1 MIDPAAERNDL
12 AVKNGSV
19 RLTSLDEGRLI
30 LAELISGPI
39 KKGDLITALREA
51 GIQYGIL
58 DQGINLLTKDF
69 SGQLP
74 IARAEV
80 QHIPSEIKSEI
91 MQLPLLAEV
100 ISAGK
105 FQQLLEL
112 NVSYP
117 VKKEQVLLTFGAP
130 PKTIIRYPQ
139 GRIQIMHEH
148 DALDPEL
155 FAGPNTSVHQDKHEI
170 IAEVEGYACQ
180 SVYGEV
186 AVHPAERAFG
196 ISSAYGHVWQEGSLM
211 VEQDISDGSN
221 IEVGGSIIVRGAVH
235 GTQIK
240 SAGNI
245 QIAYAVDN
253 RTMNR
258 EAKLVAGQSI
268 SCRALDNTP
277 AWAGSH
283 IAVAQGIARSTVECM
298 DTLLTPAIHGCK
310 ISIGNQ
316 LITETVKGYSV
327 INLGSKYVPEPD
339 FRSKEAVYNQH
350 QKRFMDLEQNLAQ
363 HRFTYNR
370 TRENLARQIEKM
382 RDPAFAESRRYSARQ
397 ALGRLF
403 DTLNDT
409 VSAYRQDYEEY
420 LTSSTKL
427 AREQIGI
434 NYYQQRLDGFHA
446 PRIKVFGKMER
457 GTQVHSP
464 EDRMT
469 LREDLSEVMIQLE
482 PYTAKLEIVDLD

>member
-1 MIDPAAERNDL
+1 
-12 AVKNGSV
+12 V
-19 RLTSLDEGRLI
+19 
-30 LAELISGPI
+30 
-39 KKGDLITALREA
+39 KKG
-51 GIQYGIL
+51 
-58 DQGINLLTKDF
+58 
-69 SGQLP
+69 
-74 IARAEV
+74 
-80 QHIPSEIKSEI
+80 
-91 MQLPLLAEV
+91 
-100 ISAGK
+100 
-105 FQQLLEL
+105 
-112 NVSYP
+112 
-117 VKKEQVLLTFGAP
+117 QVLLTFGAA

-155 FAGPNTSVHQDKHEI
+155 FAGPNTSVDQGKHGI
-170 IAEVEGYACQ
+170 IADMEGYAYQ
-180 SVYGEV
+180 TVYGEV
-186 AVHPAERAFG
+186 TVHPAERAFG

-240 SAGNI
+240 AAGNI
-245 QIAYAVDN
+245 QISYAVDN

-258 EAKLVAGQSI
+258 EARLVAGQSVY
-268 SCRALDNTP
+268 CRALDNTP

-283 IAVAQGIARSTVECM
+283 MAVAQGITRCTVECM

-310 ISIGNQ
+310 VSIGNQ

-327 INLGSKYVPEPD
+327 INLGTKYIPEPD
-339 FRSKEAVYNQH
+339 FRSKQAVYNQH
-350 QKRFMDLEQNLAQ
+350 QKRFLELEQNLAQ

-403 DTLNDT
+403 DTLNET
-409 VSAYRQDYEEY
+409 VAAYRQDYEQY
-420 LTSSTKL
+420 LTSSAKL
-427 AREQIGI
+427 AREQVGL
-434 NYYQQRLDGFHA
+434 NFYQHRLSGFLE
-446 PRIKVFGKMER
+446 PRIKVFGTMEK
-457 GTQVHSP
+457 GTQIHSP

-469 LREDLSEVMIQLE
+469 LRENLSEVMIQLE
-482 PYTAKLEIVDLD
+482 PYTAKLEIIDLD